1 MNVDQLVHLTAITGT
16 TFLVLLFVISVLHK
30 LLDVDRFSG
39 YVNNYD
45 LVPQQSVKATTY
57 GLIGLE
63 IAISL
68 GLIIPAF
75 NGIATVA
82 AIALL
87 SLYALAMLINIRR
100 GNTQIECGCGGPVMF
115 LSYDLVLRN
124 GLIILIALPALFAH
138 PSDITMIDTFVSV
151 SCGALLFLMFII
163 AEKLLANFHHSQTL
177 NR

>member
-39 YVNNYD
+39 YVINYD
-45 LVPQQSVKATTY
+45 LVPKQWAKTTTY
-57 GLIGLE
+57 AL
-63 IAISL
+63 IAIEIIISK

-75 NGIATVA
+75 NEFATMT

-87 SLYALAMLINIRR
+87 SIYALAMLINIRR

-138 PSDITMIDTFVSV
+138 PTDINMIDTFVSV